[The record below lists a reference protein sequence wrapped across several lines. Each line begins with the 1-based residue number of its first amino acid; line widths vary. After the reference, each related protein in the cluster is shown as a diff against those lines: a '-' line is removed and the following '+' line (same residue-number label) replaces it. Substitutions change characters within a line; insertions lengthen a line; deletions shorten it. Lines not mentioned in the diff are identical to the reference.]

1 MCTTFLP
8 GSETQARYFNWSKY
22 NGTKSHRESMFMFN
36 TSFVHIRAASSKL
49 CTQLHGNIK
58 ENLPDDHSPTSSFT
72 LDGVKCP

>member
-1 MCTTFLP
+1 MCTTFL
-8 GSETQARYFNWSKY
+8 ARRKHR
-22 NGTKSHRESMFMFN
+22 GTSIGQNTMELNLIERVCSCL

-58 ENLPDDHSPTSSFT
+58 ENLPDDHSPTSSTT